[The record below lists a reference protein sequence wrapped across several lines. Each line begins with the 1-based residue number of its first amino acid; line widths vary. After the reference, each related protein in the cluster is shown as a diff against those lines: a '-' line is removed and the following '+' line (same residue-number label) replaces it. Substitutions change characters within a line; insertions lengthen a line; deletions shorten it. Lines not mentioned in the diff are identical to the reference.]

1 MISRKRSEFGA
12 PVTFRDQ
19 NASSIKDAYIECPSY
34 PDKNYALTQVERD
47 VALQVIAEVK
57 DTSTQ
62 TKWYET
68 IYNSHTQA
76 CI

>member
-19 NASSIKDAYIECPSY
+19 NASSVKDAYIECTSY
-34 PDKNYALTQVERD
+34 PDKNYTLTQVEKD
-47 VALQVIAEVK
+47 ISLQVVPEVQ

-62 TKWYET
+62 TKWYEM
-68 IYNSHTQA
+68 IK
-76 CI
+76 